1 VESKTYK
8 DKFYDLV
15 YLNFMYKTVGDEDE
29 KIGYVIFGIL
39 IYLFAIY
46 FLNKIDIYSLVI
58 IFGSLLTL
66 GLSFTFLSFNY
77 MMSSKVS
84 KDKMFLATNRFSM
97 ATIMSAYMM
106 MIMVFIK
113 IVLVPIAEPVLGS
126 LSTGYILD
134 PSLTSGFIEF
144 FTLYLVFILY
154 QLLLV
159 ISSLIMIKFVRD
171 LVSGMKE
178 FLSEIIIFRFQ
189 NTEVEGS
196 GKLNK
201 EKEEI
206 EITNKTKERDNYK

>member
-1 VESKTYK
+1 
-8 DKFYDLV
+8 
-15 YLNFMYKTVGDEDE
+15 MYKTVGDEDE

-77 MMSSKVS
+77 MMSAKVS

-126 LSTGYILD
+126 LSNGYMLD

-144 FTLYLVFILY
+144 FMLYLVFILY

-159 ISSLIMIKFVRD
+159 ISSLVMIKFVRD

-178 FLSEIIIFRFQ
+178 FLNEIIIFRFQ
-189 NTEVEGS
+189 NTEVVDS
-196 GKLNK
+196 GKLKK
-201 EKEEI
+201 EK
-206 EITNKTKERDNYK
+206 